1 MGGIAEE
8 RAISQAIR
16 TIRERN
22 YQVVIEVMNACHVDW
37 AERQLPIRKDSNV
50 HKIWARVL
58 THTDLLSRE
67 ALQYQMKRASIIRN
81 HTSNNDDNSYQIP
94 VVALNLQDTNLKQT
108 KLRPVMEMLFGTK
121 AVAVATTTTSEV
133 SSSKLLVC
141 GVPNAGKSSFIYPLT
156 KHRTLAVKKKKGSF
170 HLPSINAT
178 AGWTMGTKSHVFD
191 IKVPRDGS
199 SSNKHKTESVSL
211 DDTPGLRPRLENL
224 MENDELLASW
234 LCTRGMKAPKG
245 MLSKTNNDKSYNTLE
260 KYIVQ
265 ILWRGLKRHA
275 EISSSQQE
283 PLFEEFE
290 SPDALW
296 EHYLNNNGTQ
306 SKSLDSFIRT
316 VTLGEYGGYIIEEE
330 EYIPTTTTTTT
341 QQQQQQEEE
350 EEELYINQ
358 DSTIVAMNQSAKL
371 LTDIGS
377 RRVTFDRTK
386 HTKFFLPRFDNRISR
401 SGRRGREERDNSHST
416 VRSSHSYNGMNENSK
431 QPPTTSHIQQQNPKD
446 SRIQRLREHG
456 STRQEDGSH
465 LPKKSSSPA
474 HKNTNQPTKQLSS
487 PLFTQ
492 QKSDDSTTIKRL
504 PEYMQRPDL
513 CMKCA
518 GFIKTDKLGELR
530 GTAYSGILHWTED
543 DICSFYSRI
552 VEVFN
557 AESRHMKKLLLD
569 SMVLTIKRK
578 LKLTS
583 MRKVYKN
590 EVRRKMLKK
599 FPLPSENRPV
609 RFRSDQPIP
618 LKPFACT
625 NRSNSSC
632 RVMKENPEKF
642 VPDRLPRNVAKWLS

>member
-58 THTDLLSRE
+58 THSDLLSRE
-67 ALQYQMKRASIIRN
+67 ALQYQMERASIIRN

-121 AVAVATTTTSEV
+121 AVATTTTSEV

-170 HLPSINAT
+170 HLPSINET

-191 IKVPRDGS
+191 IKVPRDNNGGSGSS

-211 DDTPGLRPRLENL
+211 DDTPGLRPRLDNL
-224 MENDELLASW
+224 MKDDELLASW

-245 MLSKTNNDKSYNTLE
+245 MLSKTNNNGNYNTLE
-260 KYIVQ
+260 KYIIQ
-265 ILWRGLKRHA
+265 ILWAGLKRRK
-275 EISSSQQE
+275 ISQQ
-283 PLFEEFE
+283 PLLEEFV

-306 SKSLDSFIRT
+306 LNSLDSFIRT
-316 VTLGEYGGYIIEEE
+316 VTSGEYGGYIIEEE

-341 QQQQQQEEE
+341 QQQQ

-358 DSTIVAMNQSAKL
+358 DSTMVAMNQSAKL

-377 RRVTFDRTK
+377 GRVTFERAK

-401 SGRRGREERDNSHST
+401 SGRRGQEERDNSHST

-431 QPPTTSHIQQQNPKD
+431 QPPATSHIQQQNPKD

-456 STRQEDGSH
+456 STRQEDSSH
-465 LPKKSSSPA
+465 SPKKSSSPA
-474 HKNTNQPTKQLSS
+474 HKNTKGQSTKHSS
-487 PLFTQ
+487 HPPTQ
-492 QKSDDSTTIKRL
+492 QKSNDGTTIKRL

-518 GFIKTDKLGELR
+518 GFIKSDKLGELR
-530 GTAYSGILHWTED
+530 GTAYPGILHWTED

-557 AESRHMKKLLLD
+557 AESQLMKKLLLD

-632 RVMKENPEKF
+632 RVMKENPEKY
-642 VPDRLPRNVAKWLS
+642 VPRRLPRNVAKWLS